1 MNGQESDD
9 DSRRRRNGEEDV
21 VFCRLRNLQ
30 TPTIEKLNTPPQGLG
45 LQKQQQYAIP
55 FPHLL
60 LRIAHRKNTR

>member
-1 MNGQESDD
+1 MDKRATTTAGGGGTAKRMSFFA
-9 DSRRRRNGEEDV
+9 
-21 VFCRLRNLQ
+21 VFAIYKL
-30 TPTIEKLNTPPQGLG
+30 PTIEKLNKPPPGLC

>member
-21 VFCRLRNLQ
+21 VFCRLQNLQ
-30 TPTIEKLNTPPQGLG
+30 TPTIEKLNTPPQGLC

-55 FPHLL
+55 FP
-60 LRIAHRKNTR
+60 IFF